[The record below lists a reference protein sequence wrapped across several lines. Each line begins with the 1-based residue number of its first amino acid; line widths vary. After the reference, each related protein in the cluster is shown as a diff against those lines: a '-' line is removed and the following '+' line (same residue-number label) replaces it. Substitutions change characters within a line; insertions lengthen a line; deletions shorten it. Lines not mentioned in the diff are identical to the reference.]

1 MAKDEFTPF
10 SRSLNPFRGIERNI
24 DAMFDDSFA
33 TGAAGAMAQTHRW
46 VRQCLISRAACSCAW
61 SRWSPGGAKADCRTA
76 IHGRMNS

>member
-33 TGAAGAMAQTHRW
+33 TGAAGAMAQTHPVCEMW
-46 VRQCLISRAACSCAW
+46 D
-61 SRWSPGGAKADCRTA
+61 PADPK
-76 IHGRMNS
+76 GE

>member
-33 TGAAGAMAQTHRW
+33 TGAAGAMAQTHP
-46 VRQCLISRAACSCAW
+46 V
-61 SRWSPGGAKADCRTA
+61 GATA
-76 IHGRMNS
+76 LDQPRSLFLRVVQVESGRRKG